1 MHRLSSFDFAAAG
14 LDALLVSNL
23 HNVRYLTGFTGS
35 NAACLVTPEET
46 VLFTD
51 PRYTIQA
58 KQEFTGGEVRIMAK
72 TRLMAI
78 AALEF
83 VAKRRGIRIGFD
95 PGDVTVSAMAEIEK
109 RLPAGGKL
117 VPAPGVVEA
126 QRMVKDAA
134 ELDCIRRSC
143 ITNSAAFA
151 ATVKK
156 LKPSMREADVAAEL
170 EYQQRK
176 RGASGPAF
184 ETIVAAG
191 PRTALPHARPTGARL
206 GENVLLLIDMGAV
219 QDGYASDMTRMLSL
233 GKVSKEIRGWYA
245 AVLEAQLAALDAV
258 RAGTTTGAVDRA
270 ARNVLKAKGLDKLFT
285 HSTGHGLGLEIHE
298 QPWVRAKDKT
308 RLQAGMVIT
317 IEPGVYVEG
326 VGGIRIEDTVAVT
339 KTGCEILTPTTKE
352 FVQI

>member
-1 MHRLSSFDFAAAG
+1 VHKLTSFDFAAAG
-14 LDALLVSNL
+14 LDALLVTNL
-23 HNVRYLTGFTGS
+23 HNVRYLTAFTGS

-58 KQEFTGGEVRIMAK
+58 KQEFAGGEVRIMAK

-83 VAKRRGIRIGFD
+83 VGKRKGIRIGFD

-109 RLPAGGKL
+109 RMPAGGKL
-117 VPAPGVVEA
+117 VAAPGVVEA

-134 ELDCIRRSC
+134 ELDLIRRSC
-143 ITNSAAFA
+143 LTNSAAFD

-191 PRTALPHARPTGARL
+191 PRTALPHARPTGGRL

-219 QDGYASDMTRMLSL
+219 RDGYASDMTRMLSL

-352 FVQI
+352 FFQI

>member
-1 MHRLSSFDFAAAG
+1 MHKLLFDFAASG
-14 LDALLVSNL
+14 LDALLVTNL

-35 NAACLVTPEET
+35 NAACLVMPEQT

-58 KQEFTGGEVRIMAK
+58 KQEFADGEVRIMAK

-83 VAKRRGIRIGFD
+83 VGKRRGIRIGFD
-95 PGDVTVSAMAEIEK
+95 PGDITVSAMAEIEK

-117 VPAPGVVEA
+117 VPAAGVVEA

-143 ITNSAAFA
+143 LTNSAAFD

-233 GKVSKEIRGWYA
+233 GKVSKEIRVWYA

-270 ARNVLKAKGLDKLFT
+270 ARNVLKARGLDKLFT

-317 IEPGVYVEG
+317 IEPGIYVEG

-352 FVQI
+352 FFQI